1 MAFSRDRRAVLAG
14 LVSALSLGAGAWW
27 WWREEEPRKQESAD
41 PLVELTAQTL
51 QQILPYLQLDDAG
64 LARFAR
70 DLRTAGQYHVLRRA
84 RSGDSKAREWLGQQ
98 FLLSSDFFWHEAE
111 ESRTIGYRSYYDPYV
126 HPCANPFA
134 HPV

>member
-1 MAFSRDRRAVLAG
+1 MAFSRDRRTVLAG

-27 WWREEEPRKQESAD
+27 WWRGQEPRKQESAD
-41 PLVELTAQTL
+41 LTAQTL
-51 QQILPYLQLDDAG
+51 RQILPYLQLDDAG

-70 DLRTAGQYHVLRRA
+70 DLRTARQYPVLRRA

-98 FLLSSDFFWHEAE
+98 FLLSSDFFWHGAD
-111 ESRTIGYRSYYDPYV
+111 ESRTIGYRSYYDPYA